1 MSRDTTLPI
10 LVGNHIQTM
19 TSHITSNNILAETIA
34 VIASSNELQQL
45 QYWSQLPPP
54 QKRLSK
60 GMRNSIRIFR
70 VTPPYMLKM
79 QPGKTEAMEINIF
92 CTPEKKSN
100 TSIP

>member
-19 TSHITSNNILAETIA
+19 TNHITSNNRLAKAIA
-34 VIASSNELQQL
+34 VIASSNELHYL

-60 GMRNSIRIFR
+60 GMRNLNHS
-70 VTPPYMLKM
+70 
-79 QPGKTEAMEINIF
+79 
-92 CTPEKKSN
+92 SN
-100 TSIP
+100 SPIHAQNATRKDRGNGTQHFLHT